1 MKNGTLMIQ
10 KYIESQETTKNNCI
24 STEYITWR
32 NEQISRY
39 RQPPRVKQEEIKS
52 QRRPI
57 TTKETESVIR
67 KLQDQMASLEH
78 ST

>member
-1 MKNGTLMIQ
+1 MNKFLDIDNL
-10 KYIESQETTKNNCI
+10 
-24 STEYITWR
+24 
-32 NEQISRY
+32 
-39 RQPPRVKQEEIKS
+39 PRVKQEEIKS